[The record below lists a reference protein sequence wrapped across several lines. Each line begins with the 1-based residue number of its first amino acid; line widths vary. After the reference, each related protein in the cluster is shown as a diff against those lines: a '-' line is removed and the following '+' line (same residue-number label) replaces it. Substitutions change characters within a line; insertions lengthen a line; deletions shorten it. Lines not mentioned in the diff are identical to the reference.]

1 MSTLLVHG
9 ADVVVTMDAVRRE
22 IRGGSVLIRGN
33 TIETVGTDADV
44 VTWMA
49 ADPAA
54 RSPDKTMSAR
64 GCVVMPGM
72 VNCHHHLYQSLT
84 RTVGTGHGLGLF
96 DWLKMLYPIWS
107 KVDPDAIYVSAKLAL
122 CELVLSGA
130 TTVAD
135 HLYLFPNGSR
145 LDDEI
150 RAAQELGVRFHPT
163 RGSMSLGQSQ
173 GGLPPDSVV
182 ENEDAI
188 LKDCF

>member
-22 IRGGSVLIRGN
+22 IRGGSVFIRGN
-33 TIETVGTDADV
+33 AIETVGTDADV

-54 RSPDKTMSAR
+54 RSPDKTISAR

-72 VNCHHHLYQSLT
+72 VNCHHHLFQSLT
-84 RTVGTGHGLGLF
+84 RTVGTGRGLGLF

-135 HLYLFPNGSR
+135 HL
-145 LDDEI
+145 
-150 RAAQELGVRFHPT
+150 
-163 RGSMSLGQSQ
+163 
-173 GGLPPDSVV
+173 
-182 ENEDAI
+182 
-188 LKDCF
+188 